1 MTFLLAL
8 RYEPILWR
16 KNLTSEKCV
25 LVVFLEGSSFLF
37 VSFRNT
43 EVIQHYRRA
52 VVCESRFMLAII
64 FSQYCVMLT
73 FSVINL
79 DPLK

>member
-1 MTFLLAL
+1 M
-8 RYEPILWR
+8 
-16 KNLTSEKCV
+16 TSEKCV
-25 LVVFLEGSSFLF
+25 SGGEEFSFCF
-37 VSFRNT
+37 IQKT

-64 FSQYCVMLT
+64 FSRYCVMLT
-73 FSVINL
+73 FGVINL